1 MNKFLLPVLLFC
13 TLPAAAQNSA
23 TLSRAANLLKKVPPR
38 ATLGQLKKLM
48 PKGTKWDAPS
58 STASSGW
65 NFVVQPFRGPLNG
78 QFIFANQR
86 KGPGR
91 KPGAPPPP
99 PFMKTQPYVASD
111 GFHYA
116 QIFLGTPL
124 RSTKRGAQTAFTK
137 RYVDALSKP
146 LGKASSRKNTG
157 EAGGPDAEGWTARW
171 KFSGG
176 RLIEFHDTF
185 PLMAD
190 GPRPLLTLEFPYSQ
204 LYKS

>member
-1 MNKFLLPVLLFC
+1 MKKLLLTLWLFAALPV
-13 TLPAAAQNSA
+13 AAQHSV
-23 TLSRAANLLKKVPPR
+23 TLSRAAALLKKVPPR

-48 PKGTKWDAPS
+48 PKGTRWDAQS
-58 STASSGW
+58 STSSGGW
-65 NFVVQPFRGPLNG
+65 NFIVQPFRGPLNG
-78 QFIFANQR
+78 QFVFANQR
-86 KGPGR
+86 KGPAR

-99 PFMKTQPYVASD
+99 PFVKTQPLIASD

-116 QIFLGTPL
+116 EIFLGPPL

-146 LGKASSRKNTG
+146 LGKAFSRRNTG
-157 EAGGPDAEGWTARW
+157 ESGGPDAEGWTASW

-176 RLIEFHDTF
+176 RTIEFHDSF

-190 GPRPLLTLEFPYSQ
+190 GPRPILTVDFPYSQ
-204 LYKS
+204 IYQS